1 MCQLEGNNK
10 YSNSTFRVCDCYNV
24 FTSPPLGVCSLL
36 YLIYINSECR
46 SCVNESGPMFRNAFS
61 SFSSDSLS
69 YVSSVAL
76 SISAHFRK
84 ET

>member
-1 MCQLEGNNK
+1 M
-10 YSNSTFRVCDCYNV
+10 
-24 FTSPPLGVCSLL
+24 
-36 YLIYINSECR
+36 
-46 SCVNESGPMFRNAFS
+46 NESGPMFRNAFS